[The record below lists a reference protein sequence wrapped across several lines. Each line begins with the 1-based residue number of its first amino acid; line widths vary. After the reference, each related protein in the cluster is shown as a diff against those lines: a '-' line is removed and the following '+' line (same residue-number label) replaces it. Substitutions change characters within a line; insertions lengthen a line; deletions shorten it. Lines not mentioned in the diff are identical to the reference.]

1 MSKHSIKKTHV
12 LNMSDYRNQPSAED
26 LLITRLI
33 TSTLASHAVLPEA
46 TKDFLAKAIEILAK
60 SNDRNQVLA
69 GLHNLRDSIV
79 EQIDPKN

>member
-1 MSKHSIKKTHV
+1 
-12 LNMSDYRNQPSAED
+12 MSDYRNQPSTEV

-33 TSTLASHAVLPEA
+33 TSTLASHTVLPEA
-46 TKDFLAKAIEILAK
+46 TEDFLVKAIEILAK

-69 GLHNLRDSIV
+69 GLHNLQDSIV